1 MARSYAFAMS
11 LLLSPLRLRDLTFRN
26 RVFVSPMCQYSA
38 DDGVPNDWHLVHL
51 GSRAVGGASLVI
63 AEATGVSPE
72 GRISPW
78 DTGIWSDAQAEA
90 FARIARF
97 VRGQGAV
104 AGIQLAHA
112 GRKASTDAPWRGGK
126 PLGAHPLAWQ
136 PVGPSA
142 IAFDDAHAV
151 PREMTA
157 GDIDKVVDDF
167 AAAALRSLAAGFEV
181 IEVHAAHGYLLHEF
195 LSPLSNRRSDAYGGS
210 FANRTRLLMRVVE
223 TVRSVVPEKLPLFV
237 RISATDWAEGG
248 WDLPQSV
255 ELAKLLKSAGVD
267 LIDCSSGGNVAKA
280 AIPLGPGYQVPF
292 AEAIRR
298 EAGVA
303 TGAVGMITEP
313 EHAEQI
319 LAAGQAD
326 AVLLARAF
334 LHDPYWPLH
343 AAEALGEQPNWPPQY
358 ARVRGPARRDAAPT
372 AAATTPARTPAPARR
387 S

>member
-1 MARSYAFAMS
+1 M
-11 LLLSPLRLRDLTFRN
+11 LLSPLRLRDLTFRN
-26 RVFVSPMCQYSA
+26 RIFVSPMCQYTA
-38 DDGVPNDWHLVHL
+38 EGGLPTDWHLVHL
-51 GSRAVGGASLVI
+51 GSRAVGGAGLVI

-78 DTGIWSDAQAEA
+78 DTGIWSDAHADA
-90 FARIARF
+90 FAPVARF

-142 IAFDDAHAV
+142 VPFDEGHAV

-157 GDIDKVVDDF
+157 ADIDKVVDDF
-167 AAAALRSLAAGFEV
+167 AAAARRSLSAGFEV

-210 FANRTRLLMRVVE
+210 FANRTRLTMRVVE
-223 TVRSVVPEKLPLFV
+223 TVRSIVPGRLPLFV
-237 RISATDWAEGG
+237 RISATDWVEDG

-255 ELAKLLKSAGVD
+255 QLAKLLKAAGVD
-267 LIDCSSGGNVAKA
+267 LIDCSSGGNVPKA
-280 AIPLGPGYQVPF
+280 SIPLGPGYQVPF

-326 AVLLARAF
+326 AVMLARAL

-343 AAEALGEQPNWPPQY
+343 AAEALGERPAWPPQY
-358 ARVRGPARRDAAPT
+358 ARVRGPARRDAAP
-372 AAATTPARTPAPARR
+372 AAAAATPARTPAPARR